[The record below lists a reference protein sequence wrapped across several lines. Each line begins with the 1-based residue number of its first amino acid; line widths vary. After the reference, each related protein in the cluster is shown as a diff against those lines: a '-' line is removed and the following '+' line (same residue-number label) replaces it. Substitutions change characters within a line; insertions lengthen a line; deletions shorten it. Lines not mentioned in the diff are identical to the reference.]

1 MWMAKIQAAPQ
12 DKLEQIQNLP
22 PTSSSSTMANLL
34 GLQDWAAARG
44 VPQAK
49 SNQCLTDQ
57 KMIDQLSPDDRA
69 T

>member
-1 MWMAKIQAAPQ
+1 
-12 DKLEQIQNLP
+12 
-22 PTSSSSTMANLL
+22 MANLL

-57 KMIDQLSPDDRA
+57 KMIDQLSPDDQRREQTNIPTSTA
-69 T
+69 RRRSC